1 MPYFMFW
8 QPDLK
13 DYRVKTAEENR
24 EVNYEAAVR
33 PLTVFKSGVFFN

>member
-13 DYRVKTAEENR
+13 DCRVKTAEENKKI
-24 EVNYEAAVR
+24 NCGAVIR
-33 PLTVFKSGVFFN
+33 P